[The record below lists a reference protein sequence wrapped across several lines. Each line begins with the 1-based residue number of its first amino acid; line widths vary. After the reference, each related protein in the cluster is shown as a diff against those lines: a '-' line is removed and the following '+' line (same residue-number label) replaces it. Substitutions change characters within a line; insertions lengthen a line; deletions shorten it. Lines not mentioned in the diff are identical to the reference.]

1 MKKYLYDYIKYVEN
15 NKKDIDANSMLVKI
29 NFFQHERLIHL
40 IITLFYCLMFLVFLI
55 LISLS
60 YVFIIP
66 AALLLI
72 FLLCYIIH
80 YFVLENGIQYLYKL
94 HDEIEEIQDKKSKTK
109 ANKSK

>member
-1 MKKYLYDYIKYVEN
+1 MKKYLYSYIKYVEE
-15 NKKDIDANSMLVKI
+15 NKSIVNPEDMLVKI
-29 NFFQHERLIHL
+29 SFFQHERLIHL

-55 LISLS
+55 LIS

-66 AALLLI
+66 AALLFV

-94 HDEIEEIQDKKSKTK
+94 YDTVNSKKRKTTTQK
-109 ANKSK
+109 RKQ

>member
-1 MKKYLYDYIKYVEN
+1 MKKYLYSYIKYVEE
-15 NKKDIDANSMLVKI
+15 NKSIVNPEDMLVKI
-29 NFFQHERLIHL
+29 SFFQHERLIHL

-66 AALLLI
+66 AALLFV

-94 HDEIEEIQDKKSKTK
+94 YDTVNSQKRKTTTQK
-109 ANKSK
+109 RKQ

>member
-1 MKKYLYDYIKYVEN
+1 MKKYLYSYIKYIEE
-15 NKKDIDANSMLVKI
+15 NKKKVDSKEMLTKI

-40 IITLFYCLMFLVFLI
+40 IVTLFYAMMFLVFLV

-72 FLLCYIIH
+72 FLICYIIH
-80 YFVLENGIQYLYKL
+80 YFLLENGIQYLYKL
-94 HDEIEEIQDKKSKTK
+94 YDEVNVSPKKDKKS
-109 ANKSK
+109 

>member
-1 MKKYLYDYIKYVEN
+1 MKKYLYSYIKYIEE
-15 NKKDIDANSMLVKI
+15 NKKKVDSKEMLIKI

-40 IITLFYCLMFLVFLI
+40 IVTLFYAMMFLVFLV

-72 FLLCYIIH
+72 FLICYIIH
-80 YFVLENGIQYLYKL
+80 YFLLENGIQYLYKL
-94 HDEIEEIQDKKSKTK
+94 YDEVNISPKKDKKS
-109 ANKSK
+109 

>member
-1 MKKYLYDYIKYVEN
+1 MKKYLNDYIKYVEK
-15 NKKDIDANSMLVKI
+15 NKKKVDREEMVVKI

-72 FLLCYIIH
+72 FLICYIIH
-80 YFVLENGIQYLYKL
+80 YFLLENGVQYLYRL
-94 HDEIEEIQDKKSKTK
+94 YDELAKEDAKTK
-109 ANKSK
+109 

>member
-1 MKKYLYDYIKYVEN
+1 MKKYLYSYIKYIEE
-15 NKKDIDANSMLVKI
+15 NKKKVDPKEMLTKI

-40 IITLFYCLMFLVFLI
+40 IVTLFYAMMFLVFLV

-72 FLLCYIIH
+72 FLICYIIH
-80 YFVLENGIQYLYKL
+80 YFLLENGIQYLYKL
-94 HDEIEEIQDKKSKTK
+94 YDEVNVSPKKDKKS
-109 ANKSK
+109 

>member
-1 MKKYLYDYIKYVEN
+1 MKKYLYNYIEYVEN
-15 NKKDIDANSMLVKI
+15 NKKKVDAEDMLVKI

-66 AALLLI
+66 AALLFI
-72 FLLCYIIH
+72 FLICYIIH
-80 YFVLENGIQYLYKL
+80 YFLLENGIQYLYNLYDEVNKL
-94 HDEIEEIQDKKSKTK
+94 KTK
-109 ANKSK
+109 K

>member
-1 MKKYLYDYIKYVEN
+1 MKKYLNDYIKYVEK
-15 NKKDIDANSMLVKI
+15 NKKKVDREEMVVKI

-72 FLLCYIIH
+72 FLIFYIIH
-80 YFVLENGIQYLYKL
+80 YFLLENGVQYLYRL
-94 HDEIEEIQDKKSKTK
+94 YDELAKEDAKTK
-109 ANKSK
+109 

>member
-1 MKKYLYDYIKYVEN
+1 MKKYLYSYIKYIEE
-15 NKKDIDANSMLVKI
+15 NKKKVDSKEMLTKI

-40 IITLFYCLMFLVFLI
+40 IVTLFYAMMFLVFLV

-72 FLLCYIIH
+72 FLICYIIH
-80 YFVLENGIQYLYKL
+80 YFLLENGIQYLYKL
-94 HDEIEEIQDKKSKTK
+94 YDEVNISPKKDKKS
-109 ANKSK
+109 

>member
-1 MKKYLYDYIKYVEN
+1 MKKYLYSYIKYIEE
-15 NKKDIDANSMLVKI
+15 NKKNVEPKEMLIKI

-40 IITLFYCLMFLVFLI
+40 IVTLFYAMMFLVFLV

-72 FLLCYIIH
+72 FLICYIIH
-80 YFVLENGIQYLYKL
+80 YFLLENGIQYLYKL
-94 HDEIEEIQDKKSKTK
+94 YDEVNISPKKDKKS
-109 ANKSK
+109 

>member
-1 MKKYLYDYIKYVEN
+1 MIKYIDEFIKLAEN
-15 NKKDIDANSMLVKI
+15 KEVSKEEILTKI
-29 NFFQHERLIHL
+29 SFFQHERLIHL

-66 AALLLI
+66 AALLFV

-94 HDEIEEIQDKKSKTK
+94 YDTVNSQKRKTTTQK
-109 ANKSK
+109 RKQ